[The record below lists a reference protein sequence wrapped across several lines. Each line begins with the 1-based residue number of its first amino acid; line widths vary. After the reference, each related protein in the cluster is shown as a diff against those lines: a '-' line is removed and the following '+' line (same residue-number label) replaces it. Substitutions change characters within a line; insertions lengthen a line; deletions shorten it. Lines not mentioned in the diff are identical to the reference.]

1 MGASSLSDSITTMQ
15 CGLSLSLDDLL
26 NVTSDNSSFFIGTN
40 TLVTALENFN
50 NSINHII
57 SNFSALQANITL
69 VQANCS
75 SAQTA
80 LEVLSDGSSTNVSF
94 SLNYIRPTYLS
105 SSLVASSFG
114 AILGVPSD
122 NTTMRGAM
130 YAIVAS
136 ISDAMTTMT
145 NIITT
150 LSSTS
155 SSIQSNI
162 QSAGDSMANYSA
174 IISGVDAD
182 LSITFNMIAPY
193 VNGLRIAFLA
203 YYGTVMGMS
212 ILAIVGVIM
221 MACLNKLGCRHIMYG
236 ACVIILI
243 ITIFGFLLSF
253 LLSFTIPIL
262 YMGCSVLNPVLSSS
276 TNFLSNCF

>member
-26 NVTSDNSSFFIGTN
+26 NGNVTSDNSSFFIGTN

-182 LSITFNMIAPY
+182 LSITFN
-193 VNGLRIAFLA
+193 IAFLA